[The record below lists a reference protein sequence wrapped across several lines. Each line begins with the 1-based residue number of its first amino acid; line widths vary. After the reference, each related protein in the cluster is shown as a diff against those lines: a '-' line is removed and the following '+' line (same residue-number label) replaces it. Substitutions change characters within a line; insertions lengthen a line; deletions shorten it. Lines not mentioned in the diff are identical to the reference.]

1 MNHYDELDDEELD
14 YICDYCEKSR
24 KVFFIILGVVV
35 TVAFTIGMLIKA
47 GVL

>member
-14 YICDYCEKSR
+14 YICNYCKNQEKY
-24 KVFFIILGVVV
+24 FFIILGVV
-35 TVAFTIGMLIKA
+35 TVAFTIGMIIKE